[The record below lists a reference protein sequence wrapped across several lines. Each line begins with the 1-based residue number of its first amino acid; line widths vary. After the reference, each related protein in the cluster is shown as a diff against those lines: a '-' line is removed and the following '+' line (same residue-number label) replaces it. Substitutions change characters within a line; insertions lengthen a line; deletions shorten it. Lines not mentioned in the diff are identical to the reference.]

1 MIKLKWIL
9 IIFLP
14 IQWGIIKLLKN
25 YPLFVEFHYSQKI
38 YPLFFQLQAFFLSK
52 LPFSFG
58 DLAYG
63 LGFIYLILF
72 GIQSFKNPAKRKTL
86 LLNFFALLSLVFL
99 FFQLHWG
106 LNYYRLPLQ
115 KKLNYPNTYSE
126 EELAHTLDFLISST
140 NNLQSQL
147 APNDSTA
154 VIIPYSKEEIKIL
167 LESEF
172 NFNLSDFKVTP
183 YLKNSMWSTLLSYM
197 GFAGYLNPFTLESQV
212 NSNIPK
218 LNYSTTAAHEMAHQL
233 GIASETEANF
243 VAYQTTITHPDPFIK
258 FAGYSFAL
266 GYCYN
271 ELLKANSDSAKKKIA
286 RLNKGVLKNYQQ
298 LSIFWKKF
306 KNPFEP
312 YFKKS
317 YDTYLKANGQQ
328 KGILSYN
335 EMVSMVV
342 AYTLNKELT
351 TD

>member
-1 MIKLKWIL
+1 
-9 IIFLP
+9 
-14 IQWGIIKLLKN
+14 
-25 YPLFVEFHYSQKI
+25 
-38 YPLFFQLQAFFLSK
+38 
-52 LPFSFG
+52 
-58 DLAYG
+58 
-63 LGFIYLILF
+63 
-72 GIQSFKNPAKRKTL
+72 
-86 LLNFFALLSLVFL
+86 
-99 FFQLHWG
+99 
-106 LNYYRLPLQ
+106 
-115 KKLNYPNTYSE
+115 
-126 EELAHTLDFLISST
+126 
-140 NNLQSQL
+140 
-147 APNDSTA
+147 
-154 VIIPYSKEEIKIL
+154 
-167 LESEF
+167 
-172 NFNLSDFKVTP
+172 
-183 YLKNSMWSTLLSYM
+183 MWSTLLSYM